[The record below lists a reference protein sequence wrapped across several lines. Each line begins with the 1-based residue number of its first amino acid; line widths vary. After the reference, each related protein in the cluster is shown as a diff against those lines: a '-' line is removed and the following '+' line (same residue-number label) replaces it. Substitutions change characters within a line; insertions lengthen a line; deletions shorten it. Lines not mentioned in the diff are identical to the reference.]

1 MTNHLSEFVM
11 RTNFLALKFKK
22 YFWPEKFKIGGKRQ
36 NTIKPNATFLVFSNT
51 VAIIIINFSNSKKKL
66 HFLFFV

>member
-22 YFWPEKFKIGGKRQ
+22 YFWPEKLKIGGKRQ

-51 VAIIIINFSNSKKKL
+51 VR
-66 HFLFFV
+66 